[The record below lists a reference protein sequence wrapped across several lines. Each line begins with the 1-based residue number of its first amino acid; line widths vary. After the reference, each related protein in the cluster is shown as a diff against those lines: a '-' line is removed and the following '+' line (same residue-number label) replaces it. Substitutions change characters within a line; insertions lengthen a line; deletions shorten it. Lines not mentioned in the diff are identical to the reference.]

1 MFQTAWS
8 KPLKVHRGLGNSY
21 IQIHPLMKFWQSS
34 SAQSLDNNHMTSSVL
49 GNLATDWAKGR
60 KAQGQKQLL
69 RCHQPLLVLWPLF
82 CSNGFCTG
90 WLTKKTWQS
99 ESHSDSA
106 INATEVPEVHRCG
119 EGQQVRVFIFGSFH
133 HQWVLCQRV
142 EAFVLTQLPVTIQV
156 HPLCPAQRDRHMNH
170 ESH

>member
-1 MFQTAWS
+1 MFQAAWS
-8 KPLKVHRGLGNSY
+8 KPLKVHWGLGNSY
-21 IQIHPLMKFWQSS
+21 IQIHSLMKFWQSS
-34 SAQSLDNNHMTSSVL
+34 SAQSLDNNPIWQAQFWATLPQTGPKLGRPRDRNSSWGVTNRFL
-49 GNLATDWAKGR
+49 SSDLCSAPMDSEQVDW
-60 KAQGQKQLL
+60 
-69 RCHQPLLVLWPLF
+69 P
-82 CSNGFCTG
+82 
-90 WLTKKTWQS
+90 KK
-99 ESHSDSA
+99 HGLA